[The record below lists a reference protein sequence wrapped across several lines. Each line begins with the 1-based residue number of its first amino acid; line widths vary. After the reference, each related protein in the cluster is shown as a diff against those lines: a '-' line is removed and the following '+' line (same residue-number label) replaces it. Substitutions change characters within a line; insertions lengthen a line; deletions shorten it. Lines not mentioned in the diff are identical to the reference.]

1 MAGADGVRKSY
12 KRGGRSHQEVAWTS
26 SMKEFQLCHSKRE
39 VLLMMFKQSHKIT
52 FAEYFVFK
60 IERYVGPEW
69 WAQVVVGRPVRRL
82 SQ

>member
-1 MAGADGVRKSY
+1 
-12 KRGGRSHQEVAWTS
+12 
-26 SMKEFQLCHSKRE
+26 
-39 VLLMMFKQSHKIT
+39 MMFKQSHKIT